1 MAKFAVTSTPQERL
15 RAGCVVAEDGCWNWK
30 NVRPD
35 GRANVFSYLGKY
47 MAAYRASYLMHRGDI
62 APGLQ
67 VCHECDNARCVNP
80 DHLWLGTQTENLN
93 DCVAKGRNAVFLGEA
108 HGQAKLTE
116 DDVRTIRADYAA
128 GGVTLKALAA
138 RYGMSV
144 PGIHHIILGRTWTH
158 VK

>member
-1 MAKFAVTSTPQERL
+1 MPKFAVSASPQERL
-15 RAGCVVAEDGCWNWK
+15 RARSTVAEDGCWNW
-30 NVRPD
+30 NSVRKD
-35 GRANVFSYLGKY
+35 GRANVFFFDGRY
-47 MAAYRASYLMHRGDI
+47 MSAYRASYRMYKGDI
-62 APGLQ
+62 PAGAQ
-67 VCHECDNARCVNP
+67 VCHDCDNPRCVNP
-80 DHLWLGTQTENLN
+80 DHLWLGSQTDNLN

-116 DDVRTIRADYAA
+116 NDVRALRADYAA

-144 PGIHHIILGRTWTH
+144 GGIHHIILGRTWTH